1 MTAKPNSLHAKPD
14 YTLHR
19 KKVGAPVAI
28 DTADLE
34 DLFEEPGNSR
44 ASISCKGW
52 KTVQVLT
59 VLGGGTTPTVDIT
72 PLEHVRGDNL
82 FPGSADV
89 DEGFVPL
96 AAALSGVVSGQLD
109 VVTVNQGRLYLSIT
123 AVGGVAAPTSA
134 KIYVA
139 GKERAISI
147 TGQS

>member
-1 MTAKPNSLHAKPD
+1 MTTRANTLHPKPD

-19 KKVGAPVAI
+19 KKVGAPVVIDEAI
-28 DTADLE
+28 LE
-34 DLFEEPGNSR
+34 DLFELPGNTR
-44 ASISCKGW
+44 AAINCKGW

-59 VLGGGTTPTVDIT
+59 ILGGGTSPTVDIT
-72 PLEHVRGDNL
+72 PLEHIKGDNI

-89 DEGFVPL
+89 DQGFVPL

-109 VVTVNQGRLYLSIT
+109 EVTVNQGKLYLSIT

>member
-1 MTAKPNSLHAKPD
+1 MTAKPNSLHPKPD

-19 KKVGAPVAI
+19 KKIGAPVVV
-28 DTADLE
+28 DTVSLE

-59 VLGGGTTPTVDIT
+59 ILGGGTTPTIDIT
-72 PLEHVRGDNL
+72 PLEHIKGDTM
-82 FPGSADV
+82 FPGSADE

-96 AAALSGVVSGQLD
+96 AAAISGIVSGQLD

-123 AVGGVAAPTSA
+123 GVGGAVSPTSA

-147 TGQS
+147 TGQA